1 MSKRSRTIYYILTDF
16 LSAVLAWTFFNYYRK
31 THVDSLKFLAN
42 GELPG
47 PIFDNQFY
55 LSVFIL
61 PVIWVL
67 VYYLSGSY
75 NNVLRKS
82 RINEFVQTIATS
94 IIGVTVLFFVLLL
107 DDSVV
112 SYRLYY
118 KLYFVLF
125 ISHFFI
131 TASTR
136 LILSTTTNRKIHL
149 RQFGFNTIIIGS
161 NERALKMFTE
171 IKSLKYGIGNNF
183 VGFIHIEGKNGYS
196 EQLKKELPHLGE
208 YHSIKTIIE
217 NHKIEEVI
225 IALESWE
232 HEYIK
237 NIVNDLGDLGVI
249 IKIIPD
255 IYDILSG
262 HVKMTSILGTPLIE
276 IKNQIIP
283 EWQISVKR
291 FIDVFVSVFV
301 LIFFSWLYILIGI
314 IVRLGSKGSMFFKQE
329 RIGIHGKPFYIFKY
343 RTMLTDAEKEGP
355 ALSSANDPRVTPFGR
370 FLRKVRLDEMP
381 QFFNVIRGEMSLVG
395 PRPERKYYI
404 DKIIVK
410 APHYKHLQK
419 IRPGITSWGQV
430 KYGYAENVEQMID
443 RLKFDILYVENMS
456 LLLDFKI
463 LVHTILIVLQGRGK

>member
-1 MSKRSRTIYYILTDF
+1 MSRRVTTMYYLLADL
-16 LSAVLAWTFFNYYRK
+16 LSAALAWTIFNYYRK
-31 THVDSLKFLAN
+31 TQIDSLKT
-42 GELPG
+42 GQVPDQ
-47 PIFDNQFY
+47 IFDSRFY
-55 LSVFIL
+55 LSVIIL

-82 RINEFVQTIATS
+82 RINEFVQTLATS

-118 KLYFVLF
+118 KMYFVLF
-125 ISHFFI
+125 SSHFFI
-131 TASTR
+131 TSAAR
-136 LILSTTTNRKIHL
+136 LFLSTNTNKKIHK
-149 RQFGFNTIIIGS
+149 REFGFNTIIIGS
-161 NERALKMFTE
+161 NERALKMFRE
-171 IKSLKYGIGNNF
+171 INALKYGIGNNF
-183 VGFIHIEGKNGYS
+183 IGFVHIEGKNGYS
-196 EQLKKELPHLGE
+196 EQLTRELPHLGE
-208 YHSIKTIIE
+208 YHDVKTIIE
-217 NHKIEEVI
+217 RNQVEEVI

-237 NIVNDLGDLGVI
+237 NIVNDLTDLGVI

-283 EWQISVKR
+283 EWQTSVKR
-291 FIDVFVSVFV
+291 FIDVSVSVFV
-301 LIFFSWLYILIGI
+301 IIFFSWLYLLIGI
-314 IVRLGSKGSMFFKQE
+314 IVRLGSRGPMFFKQE
-329 RIGIHGKPFYIFKY
+329 RIGVHGKPFYIYKY
-343 RTMLTDAEKEGP
+343 RTMLVDAEKEGP
-355 ALSSANDPRVTPFGR
+355 ALSSASDPRVTAFGR

-381 QFFNVIRGEMSLVG
+381 QFYNVIRGDMSLVG
-395 PRPERKYYI
+395 PRPERKFYI
-404 DKIIVK
+404 ERIVVK
-410 APHYKHLQK
+410 APHYKHLHK

-430 KYGYAENVEQMID
+430 KYGYAENVEEMID

>member
-1 MSKRSRTIYYILTDF
+1 MSRRLTTIYYLLADF
-16 LSAVLAWTFFNYYRK
+16 FSAALAWTIFNYYRK
-31 THVDSLKFLAN
+31 TQVDSLKTGQIPEA
-42 GELPG
+42 
-47 PIFDNQFY
+47 IFDDRFFM
-55 LSVFIL
+55 SVLVL
-61 PVIWVL
+61 PSVWVL

-75 NNVLRKS
+75 NNVLRRS
-82 RINEFVQTIATS
+82 RINEFVQTLATS

-125 ISHFFI
+125 TAHFII
-131 TASTR
+131 TATAR
-136 LILSTTTNRKIHL
+136 FILSTNTNKKIHK
-149 RQFGFNTIIIGS
+149 REFGFNTIIIGS
-161 NERALKMFTE
+161 NERALKMFRE
-171 IKSLKYGIGNNF
+171 IKALKYGIGNNF
-183 VGFIHIEGKNGYS
+183 VGFVHIEGKNGYS
-196 EQLKKELPHLGE
+196 EELKKELPHLGE
-208 YHSIKTIIE
+208 YHNIRTIIE
-217 NHKIEEVI
+217 KYNIEEVI

-237 NIVNDLGDLGVI
+237 NIVNDLGDIGVI

-255 IYDILSG
+255 MYDILSG

-283 EWQISVKR
+283 EWQTSVKR
-291 FIDVFVSVFV
+291 FIDVTVSVFV
-301 LIFFSWLYILIGI
+301 IIFFSWLYLLIGL
-314 IVRLGSKGSMFFKQE
+314 IVRLGSKGPMFFKQE
-329 RIGIHGKPFYIFKY
+329 RIGVHGKPFYIYKY
-343 RTMLTDAEKEGP
+343 RTMLVDAEKEGP
-355 ALSSANDPRVTPFGR
+355 ALSSVNDPRVTPFGR

-381 QFFNVIRGEMSLVG
+381 QFFNVIRGDMSLVG

-404 DKIIVK
+404 ERIVEK
-410 APHYKHLQK
+410 APHYKHLHK

-430 KYGYAENVEQMID
+430 KYGYAENVEEMID

>member
-1 MSKRSRTIYYILTDF
+1 MSRRLRTLYYILAD
-16 LSAVLAWTFFNYYRK
+16 LMSAALAWTIFNYYRK
-31 THVDSLKFLAN
+31 TQIDSLKTGWVPDA
-42 GELPG
+42 
-47 PIFDNQFY
+47 IFDHQFFI
-55 LSVFIL
+55 SVVVL
-61 PVIWVL
+61 PAIWVL

-82 RINEFVQTIATS
+82 RINEFVQVLATS

-118 KLYFVLF
+118 KMYFVLF
-125 ISHFFI
+125 TSHFLI
-131 TASTR
+131 TASLR
-136 LILSTTTNRKIHL
+136 LILSSNTNKKIHK
-149 RQFGFNTIIIGS
+149 REFGFNTVIIGS
-161 NERALKMFTE
+161 NERALKMFRE
-171 IKSLKYGIGNNF
+171 IKALKYGIGNNF
-183 VGFIHIEGKNGYS
+183 IGFIHIEGKNGYS
-196 EQLKKELPHLGE
+196 EQLRKELPHLGE
-208 YHSIKTIIE
+208 YHDVKTIIE
-217 NHKIEEVI
+217 KYDIEEVI

-276 IKNQIIP
+276 IKDQIIP

-291 FIDVFVSVFV
+291 FIDVSVSVTV
-301 LIFFSWLYILIGI
+301 MILFSWLYLLIGI
-314 IVRLGSKGSMFFKQE
+314 IVRLGSKGPMFFKQE
-329 RIGIHGKPFYIFKY
+329 RIGIHGKPFYIYKY
-343 RTMLTDAEKEGP
+343 RTMLVDAEKDGP
-355 ALSSANDPRVTPFGR
+355 SLSSANDPRVTQFGR

-381 QFFNVIRGEMSLVG
+381 QFFNVIIGDMSLVG

-404 DKIIVK
+404 ERIVVK
-410 APHYKHLQK
+410 APHYKHLHK

-430 KYGYAENVEQMID
+430 KYGYAENVDEMID

>member
-1 MSKRSRTIYYILTDF
+1 MSRRIRTIYYILADL
-16 LSAVLAWTFFNYYRK
+16 LSAALAWTIFNYYRK
-31 THVDSLKFLAN
+31 TQIDSLKTGQVPEA
-42 GELPG
+42 
-47 PIFDNQFY
+47 IFDNQFY
-55 LSVFIL
+55 LSVVVL
-61 PVIWVL
+61 PSIWVL

-82 RINEFVQTIATS
+82 RINEFVQTLATS

-125 ISHFFI
+125 TSHFLI
-131 TASTR
+131 TATAR
-136 LILSTTTNRKIHL
+136 MILSTNTNKKIHK

-161 NERALKMFTE
+161 NERALKMFRE
-171 IKSLKYGIGNNF
+171 INALKYGIGNNF
-183 VGFIHIEGKNGYS
+183 VGFVHIEGKNGYS
-196 EQLKKELPHLGE
+196 EQLTKELAHLGE
-208 YHSIKTIIE
+208 YHDIKGIIE
-217 NHKIEEVI
+217 QYKVEEVI

-237 NIVNDLGDLGVI
+237 NIVNDLGDMGVI

-255 IYDILSG
+255 MYDILSG

-276 IKNQIIP
+276 IKSQIIP
-283 EWQISVKR
+283 EWQTSVKR
-291 FIDVFVSVFV
+291 FIDVTVSVLV
-301 LIFFSWLYILIGI
+301 IILFSWLYILIGL
-314 IVRLGSKGSMFFKQE
+314 IVKLGSRGPMFFKQE
-329 RIGIHGKPFYIFKY
+329 RIGVHGRPFYIYKY
-343 RTMLTDAEKEGP
+343 RTMLVDAEKDGP
-355 ALSSANDPRVTPFGR
+355 ALSSVNDPRVTPFGR

-381 QFFNVIRGEMSLVG
+381 QFFNVIKGDMSLVG

-404 DKIIVK
+404 EQIVEK
-410 APHYKHLQK
+410 APHYKHLHK

-430 KYGYAENVEQMID
+430 KYGYAENVEEMID

-463 LVHTILIVLQGRGK
+463 LVHTILIVLQGRGR

>member
-1 MSKRSRTIYYILTDF
+1 MSKRLRTFYYILADF
-16 LSAVLAWTFFNYYRK
+16 ISAALAWTTLNYYRK
-31 THVDSLKFLAN
+31 TQVDSLRT
-42 GELPG
+42 GEIPQA
-47 PIFDNQFY
+47 IFDNQY
-55 LSVFIL
+55 YISVLIL
-61 PVIWVL
+61 PLIWVL

-82 RINEFVQTIATS
+82 RINEFVQTLATS

-112 SYRLYY
+112 SYRQYY

-125 ISHFFI
+125 ISHFII

-136 LILSTTTNRKIHL
+136 LILSSTTNRKIHK
-149 RQFGFNTIIIGS
+149 REFGFNTIILGS
-161 NERALKMFTE
+161 NERALKMFRE
-171 IKSLKYGIGNNF
+171 INALKYGIGNNF
-183 VGFIHIEGKNGYS
+183 IGFVHIEGKNGYS

-208 YHSIKTIIE
+208 YHDIKSIIE
-217 NHKIEEVI
+217 NHQIEEVI

-237 NIVNDLGDLGVI
+237 NMVNDLGDLGVI

-291 FIDVFVSVFV
+291 FIDVTVSVIV
-301 LIFFSWLYILIGI
+301 LICFSWLYLIIGLV
-314 IVRLGSKGSMFFKQE
+314 VRLGSKGPMFFKQE
-329 RIGIHGKPFYIFKY
+329 RIGIHGKPFYIYKY
-343 RTMLTDAEKEGP
+343 RTMLVDAEKEGP

-381 QFFNVIRGEMSLVG
+381 QFYNVIMGDMSLVG
-395 PRPERKYYI
+395 PRPERRFYI
-404 DKIIVK
+404 DKIVTK
-410 APHYKHLQK
+410 APHYKHLHK

-430 KYGYAENVEQMID
+430 KYGYAENVDEMID

>member
-1 MSKRSRTIYYILTDF
+1 MSKRITTILYILTDF
-16 LSAVLAWTFFNYYRK
+16 VSAAIAWTIFNYYRK
-31 THVDSLKFLAN
+31 TQIDTLKM
-42 GELPG
+42 GEYTG
-47 PIFDNQFY
+47 PIFDNRFFI
-55 LSVFIL
+55 SVLVL
-61 PVIWVL
+61 PLIWVL

-82 RINEFVQTIATS
+82 RINEFVQTLATS

-125 ISHFFI
+125 VSHFFI
-131 TASTR
+131 TSVSR
-136 LILSTTTNRKIHL
+136 FILSTRTNRSIH
-149 RQFGFNTIIIGS
+149 RREFGFKTIIIGS
-161 NERALKMFTE
+161 NERALKMFRE
-171 IKSLKYGIGNNF
+171 IKALKYGIGNNF
-183 VGFIHIEGKNGYS
+183 VGFVHIEGKNGYS

-208 YHSIKTIIE
+208 YHNIRQIIE
-217 NHKIEEVI
+217 AHQIEEVI

-237 NIVNDLGDLGVI
+237 NIVNDLGDIGVI

-255 IYDILSG
+255 MYDILSG

-291 FIDVFVSVFV
+291 FIDVSVSVTV
-301 LIFFSWLYILIGI
+301 LVCFSWLYLIIGI
-314 IVRLGSKGSMFFKQE
+314 IVRLGSPGPMFFRQE
-329 RIGIHGKPFYIFKY
+329 RIGRHGRPFYIFKY
-343 RTMLTDAEKEGP
+343 RTMHTDAEKEGP
-355 ALSSANDPRVTPFGR
+355 ALSSASDPRVTAFGR

-381 QFFNVIRGEMSLVG
+381 QFVNVIRGEMSLVG
-395 PRPERKYYI
+395 PRPERRFYI
-404 DKIIVK
+404 DQIVVK

-430 KYGYAENVEQMID
+430 KYGYAENVEEMID

>member
-1 MSKRSRTIYYILTDF
+1 MSKPLRTIYYILADF
-16 LSAVLAWTFFNYYRK
+16 LTAGLAWTFFNYYRK
-31 THVDSLKFLAN
+31 TQVDSLKTGGIP
-42 GELPG
+42 GE
-47 PIFDNQFY
+47 IFDNQY
-55 LSVFIL
+55 YISVVVL
-61 PVIWVL
+61 PLVWVL

-82 RINEFVQTIATS
+82 RINEFVQTLATS

-125 ISHFFI
+125 TAHFI
-131 TASTR
+131 LTATFR
-136 LILSTTTNRKIHL
+136 AILSTSTNQKIHKK
-149 RQFGFNTIIIGS
+149 QFGFNTVIIGS
-161 NERALKMFTE
+161 NERALKMFKE
-171 IKSLKYGIGNNF
+171 ISALKYGIGNNF
-183 VGFIHIEGKNGYS
+183 IGFIHIEGKNGYS
-196 EQLKKELPHLGE
+196 EELKKELPHLGE
-208 YHSIKTIIE
+208 YHDIKMIIE
-217 NHKIEEVI
+217 KNNIEEVI

-276 IKNQIIP
+276 IKNKIIP

-291 FIDVFVSVFV
+291 FIDVFFSIFV
-301 LIFFSWLYILIGI
+301 LITFSWLYLILAILIK
-314 IVRLGSKGSMFFKQE
+314 LGSKGSVFFNQE
-329 RIGIHGKPFYIFKY
+329 RIGVHGKPFLIFKF
-343 RTMLTDAEKEGP
+343 RTMFLDAEKSGP
-355 ALSSANDPRVTPFGR
+355 ALSSSNDPRVTPFGK
-370 FLRKVRLDEMP
+370 FLRKVRLDEIP
-381 QFFNVIRGEMSLVG
+381 QFFNVLVGDMSIVG

-404 DKIIVK
+404 EKIVVK

-430 KYGYAENVEQMID
+430 KYGYAENVDQMID

-463 LVHTILIVLQGRGK
+463 LVHTVIIVLQGRGK

>member
-1 MSKRSRTIYYILTDF
+1 MSKRLRTLYYILVDF
-16 LSAVLAWTFFNYYRK
+16 LSAALAWSVFNYYRK
-31 THVDSLKFLAN
+31 TQIDILKTGAI
-42 GELPG
+42 PG
-47 PIFDNQFY
+47 KIFDDRFFI
-55 LSVFIL
+55 SVSVL
-61 PVIWVL
+61 PLIWVL

-82 RINEFVQTIATS
+82 RINEFVQTLATS

-125 ISHFFI
+125 TTHFIFTSI
-131 TASTR
+131 FR
-136 LILSTTTNRKIHL
+136 LILSSNTNQRIHKK
-149 RQFGFNTIIIGS
+149 QFGFTTVIIGS
-161 NERALKMFTE
+161 NERALKMFKE
-171 IKSLKYGIGNNF
+171 ISALKYGIGNNF

-196 EQLKKELPHLGE
+196 EELNKELPHLGE
-208 YHSIKTIIE
+208 YHDIKQIIE
-217 NHKIEEVI
+217 KNNVEEVI

-276 IKNQIIP
+276 IKNKIIP

-291 FIDVFVSVFV
+291 FIDVSFSIFV
-301 LIFFSWLYILIGI
+301 LVTFSWLYLLLAI
-314 IVRLGSKGSMFFKQE
+314 IIKLGSRGPVFFNQE
-329 RIGIHGKPFYIFKY
+329 RIGIHGRPFLIFKF
-343 RTMLTDAEKEGP
+343 RTMFLDAEKTGP
-355 ALSSANDPRVTPFGR
+355 ALSSSNDPRVTPFGK

-381 QFFNVIRGEMSLVG
+381 QFFNVLMGDMSIVG
-395 PRPERKYYI
+395 PRPERKFYI
-404 DKIIVK
+404 EKIVVK

-463 LVHTILIVLQGRGK
+463 LVHTVIIVLQGRGK

>member
-1 MSKRSRTIYYILTDF
+1 MRRSR
-16 LSAVLAWTFFNYYRK
+16 V
-31 THVDSLKFLAN
+31 
-42 GELPG
+42 
-47 PIFDNQFY
+47 
-55 LSVFIL
+55 
-61 PVIWVL
+61 
-67 VYYLSGSY
+67 
-75 NNVLRKS
+75 
-82 RINEFVQTIATS
+82 NEFVQTLATS

-125 ISHFFI
+125 SSHFLI
-131 TASTR
+131 TATIR
-136 LILSTTTNRKIHL
+136 FILSTNTNRKIHK
-149 RQFGFNTIIIGS
+149 RQFGFTTIIIGS
-161 NERALKMFTE
+161 NERALKMFRE
-171 IKSLKYGIGNNF
+171 INALKYGIGNNF
-183 VGFIHIEGKNGYS
+183 IGFVHIEGKNGYS
-196 EQLKKELPHLGE
+196 EHLKRELSHLGE
-208 YHSIKTIIE
+208 YHDIKTIIE
-217 NHKIEEVI
+217 KNNIEEVI

-237 NIVNDLGDLGVI
+237 NIVNDLGDIGVI

-255 IYDILSG
+255 MYDILSG

-291 FIDVFVSVFV
+291 FIDVTVSILV
-301 LIFFSWLYILIGI
+301 LVLFSWLYILIGI
-314 IVRLGSKGSMFFKQE
+314 IVRLGSKGKMFFKQE
-329 RIGIHGKPFYIFKY
+329 RIGVHGKPFYIYKY
-343 RTMLTDAEKEGP
+343 RTMFTDAEKEGP

-381 QFFNVIRGEMSLVG
+381 QFWNVLMGDMSLVG
-395 PRPERKYYI
+395 PRPERRYYI
-404 DKIIVK
+404 EQIVEK
-410 APHYKHLQK
+410 APHYKHLHK

-430 KYGYAENVEQMID
+430 KYGYAENVEEMID

>member
-1 MSKRSRTIYYILTDF
+1 MSKRLRTFYYILADF
-16 LSAVLAWTFFNYYRK
+16 LSAALAWTTLNYYRK
-31 THVDSLKFLAN
+31 TQVDSLRT
-42 GELPG
+42 GEIPQA
-47 PIFDNQFY
+47 IFDNQY
-55 LSVFIL
+55 YVSVLIL
-61 PVIWVL
+61 PLIWVL

-82 RINEFVQTIATS
+82 RINEFVQTLATS

-112 SYRLYY
+112 SYRQYY

-125 ISHFFI
+125 ISHFII
-131 TASTR
+131 TASAR
-136 LILSTTTNRKIHL
+136 LILSSTTNRKIHK
-149 RQFGFNTIIIGS
+149 REFGFNTIILGS
-161 NERALKMFTE
+161 NERALKMFRE
-171 IKSLKYGIGNNF
+171 INALKYGIGNNF
-183 VGFIHIEGKNGYS
+183 IGFVHIEGKNGYS

-208 YHSIKTIIE
+208 YHDIKSIIE
-217 NHKIEEVI
+217 NYQIEEVI

-237 NIVNDLGDLGVI
+237 NMVNDLGDLGVI

-291 FIDVFVSVFV
+291 FIDVTVSVIV
-301 LIFFSWLYILIGI
+301 LICFSWLYLLIGLV
-314 IVRLGSKGSMFFKQE
+314 VRLGSKGPMFFKQE
-329 RIGIHGKPFYIFKY
+329 RIGIHGKPFYIYKY
-343 RTMLTDAEKEGP
+343 RTMLVDAEKEGP

-381 QFFNVIRGEMSLVG
+381 QFYNVIMGDMSLVG
-395 PRPERKYYI
+395 PRPERRFYI
-404 DKIIVK
+404 DKIVTK
-410 APHYKHLQK
+410 APHYKHLHK

-430 KYGYAENVEQMID
+430 KYGYAENVDEMID

>member
-1 MSKRSRTIYYILTDF
+1 MKTGIRTIYYILVDF
-16 LSAVLAWTFFNYYRK
+16 FSAALAWTLFYYYRK
-31 THVDSLKFLAN
+31 TQVDSLRTGVVPDA
-42 GELPG
+42 
-47 PIFDNQFY
+47 IFDDRFY
-55 LSVFIL
+55 ISIFIL
-61 PVIWVL
+61 PIIWVL
-67 VYYLSGSY
+67 VYYLSGAY
-75 NNVLRKS
+75 NHVLRKS
-82 RINEFVQTIATS
+82 RINEFVQTLATS

-125 ISHFFI
+125 CAHFVI
-131 TASTR
+131 TAFMR
-136 LILSTTTNRKIHL
+136 FLLSSHTNKKIHK

-161 NERALKMFTE
+161 NERALKMLQE
-171 IKSLKYGIGNNF
+171 IKALKYGIGNDF
-183 VGFIHIEGKNGYS
+183 IGFIHIEGKNGYS
-196 EQLKKELPHLGE
+196 EQLKTELPHLGE
-208 YHSIKTIIE
+208 YKDIRTIVE
-217 NHKIEEVI
+217 DFDIEEVI

-237 NIVNDLGDLGVI
+237 NIVNDLEDMGVI

-291 FIDVFVSVFV
+291 FIDVTTSVIV
-301 LIFFSWLYILIGI
+301 IIFFSWLYLLIGI
-314 IVRLGSKGSMFFKQE
+314 IVRLGSKGPMLFKQE
-329 RIGIHGKPFYIFKY
+329 RIGVHGKPFYIYKY
-343 RTMLTDAEKEGP
+343 RTMLVDAEKDGP

-381 QFFNVIRGEMSLVG
+381 QFFNVIVGDMSLVG
-395 PRPERKYYI
+395 PRPERRYYI
-404 DKIIVK
+404 DKIVLK

-430 KYGYAENVEQMID
+430 KYGYAENVDEMID

-463 LVHTILIVLQGRGK
+463 LVHTVLIVLQGRGK